1 MSAPWVLCECSVNA
15 LWRVLECAVKGLWVL
30 FECSVS
36 ALWVLCECS
45 VSALWVCQI
54 RAHFGDTVLRSKRC
68 WVAGNRQNWSWIVQQ
83 IRATLERPPGCG
95 TTFNKSG
102 RHCKPSDE
110 INLICLM
117 YLDYLDLCVTCATV
131 GQLPSWTYQAWTSCV
146 FQRL

>member
-45 VSALWVCQI
+45 VSVSIPCSFWRHGFKKQALLSCWKYAKLKLDRPTNQGDI
-54 RAHFGDTVLRSKRC
+54 RA
-68 WVAGNRQNWSWIVQQ
+68 
-83 IRATLERPPGCG
+83 PPGCG

-117 YLDYLDLCVTCATV
+117 YLDYLDLCVTCAIV